1 MATKKKDP
9 TADDANEVVPLTDEG
24 ERRETALRARQFP
37 SLYSEQGQAVE
48 VAERTIDR
56 EETEDGTPIPD
67 VLHVKEFVAL
77 KRDLELEGEDVV
89 HARNI
94 NAVRQYMVNQGLRPD
109 ADVVF
114 AGSTDLGG
122 PPGRQSVSLRYE
134 VRAVPAVVATDFDL
148 RHTVIRQGVTATE
161 RAEFDATRE
170 ERIKRGYDALREG
183 TPEAER
189 PNAAAADVPD
199 VETKTGDAG
208 TTLSD
213 ETASDVGGET
223 KE

>member
-1 MATKKKDP
+1 MARSKKDTD
-9 TADDANEVVPLTDEG
+9 TATVDPADEVRILEDVPQPPIG
-24 ERRETALRARQFP
+24 VRARQFP
-37 SLYSEQGQAVE
+37 SLYGEQDVE

-56 EETEDGTPIPD
+56 DEDENGTPEPT
-67 VLHVKEFVAL
+67 VLHVKDFVTL
-77 KRDLELEGEDVV
+77 KRDLEFESEDVV

-114 AGSTDLGG
+114 AGETDLGG

-148 RHTVIRQGVTATE
+148 RHTVITQGVTATE
-161 RAEFDATRE
+161 RAEHDAKRE
-170 ERIKRGYDALREG
+170 ERILAGYDALREG
-183 TPEAER
+183 TPEAVRES
-189 PNAAAADVPD
+189 VEGED
-199 VETKTGDAG
+199 VEVHTGDAG
-208 TTLSD
+208 VTVED
-213 ETASDVGGET
+213 ATASDTGGEK